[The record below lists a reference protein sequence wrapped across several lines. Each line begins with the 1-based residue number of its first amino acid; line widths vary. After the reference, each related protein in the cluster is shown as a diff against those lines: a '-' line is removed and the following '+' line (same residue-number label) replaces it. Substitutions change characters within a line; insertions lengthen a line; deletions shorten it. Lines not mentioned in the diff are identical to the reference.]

1 MKKTLEKKPV
11 GRPKLPAGA
20 RKDRY
25 LDSIRFSEDE
35 LEELRRRAAA
45 SGKTFT
51 QWVRGRLGL

>member
-1 MKKTLEKKPV
+1 MKKTLEKPRR

-25 LDSIRFSEDE
+25 LDSIRFSQAE
-35 LEELRRRAAA
+35 LEGLRARAAA

-51 QWVRGRLGL
+51 EWVRGRLGL